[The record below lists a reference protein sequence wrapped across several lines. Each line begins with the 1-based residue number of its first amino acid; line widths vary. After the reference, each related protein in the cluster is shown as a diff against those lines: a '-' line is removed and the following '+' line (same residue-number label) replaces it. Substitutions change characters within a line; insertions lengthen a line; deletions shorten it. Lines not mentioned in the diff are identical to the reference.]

1 MLVEIELVE
10 ILLAVISP
18 VLTVL
23 LTDSD
28 PPRDVLLPAVTV
40 RALLN
45 VVFPVTPKV
54 LLITVTPANKLEIY
68 PLFVEMLF
76 VEILEAVINPVL
88 TVLLTESVPPR
99 VVALLPVTVKAALC
113 VTKAAKVVVPVPTV
127 RLFVEI
133 LFVEIFEAVISP
145 VLTVLLTDRVPPKV
159 VF

>member
-40 RALLN
+40 RTLLN

-68 PLFVEMLF
+68 PLFVEILL
-76 VEILEAVINPVL
+76 VEILEAVNKLVL
-88 TVLLTESVPPR
+88 TVPATLRPPESVSEP
-99 VVALLPVTVKAALC
+99 TVKTA
-113 VTKAAKVVVPVPTV
+113 
-127 RLFVEI
+127 I
-133 LFVEIFEAVISP
+133 
-145 VLTVLLTDRVPPKV
+145 
-159 VF
+159 